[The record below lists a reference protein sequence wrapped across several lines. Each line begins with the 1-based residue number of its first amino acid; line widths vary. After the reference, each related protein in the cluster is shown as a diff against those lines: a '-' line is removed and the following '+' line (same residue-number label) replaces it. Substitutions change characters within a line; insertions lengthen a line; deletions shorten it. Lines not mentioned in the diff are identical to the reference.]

1 MPLAANNNL
10 DELYGLH
17 RLLQQEADAL
27 EQQHDGLSPVEHK
40 DKRYVLALQMEALR
54 EEGTRLSA
62 AISDILE
69 RDLQR

>member
-1 MPLAANNNL
+1 MPLAANDNL
-10 DELYGLH
+10 DELYALH
-17 RLLQQEADAL
+17 RLLQQEADVL
-27 EQQHDGLSPVEHK
+27 EQRHDGLDPKEHK
-40 DKRYVLALQMEALR
+40 DRRYVLALQIEALR